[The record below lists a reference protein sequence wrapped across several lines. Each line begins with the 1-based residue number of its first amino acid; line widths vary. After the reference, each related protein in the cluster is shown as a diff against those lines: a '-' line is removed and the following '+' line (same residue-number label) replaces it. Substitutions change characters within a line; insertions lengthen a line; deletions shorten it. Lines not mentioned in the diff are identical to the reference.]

1 MQFSEISYLK
11 LKDQVELY
19 LKQEYQKA
27 NILFS
32 NASPY
37 GQILS
42 VIENLHQL
50 STLYLKKAQNN
61 FDISSGLVGNDNA
74 IRNAAILA
82 GHIPSRA
89 ISATGTLR
97 LSVKGG
103 LSSEEEI
110 PGQKITITN
119 KTLIK
124 NRTNNLQYS
133 ISLGSDQ
140 KTYPVGNGSYIF
152 LSIIQGRWERRTF
165 TGNGEPLQTFSIDL
179 RGQKQIEN
187 FNYEVM
193 VNSQMW
199 EVKKSLYDMF
209 PGENSCLFRT
219 GFNGGVDLIFGNEG
233 FGTPPPIGS
242 VIDVDYLV
250 TDGGQ
255 GNIFNR
261 VANDWVFVG
270 EVMDGFGQP
279 VDMENIF
286 DMSYITDISFGANSE
301 SIEFT
306 KNMLPIQSNNFVL
319 GLPEQFSYEIK
330 KLGVFS
336 HVNAYRNSGDDSIH
350 IVATPNIK
358 LFKDKNVNYFTI
370 DIEAFKLDNVEKN
383 KILNYLKSNG
393 NIILT
398 SKISIDSPKLSYF
411 VINIFVVVYE
421 DSLEES
427 VNAQIQE
434 IISEY
439 FLNLKH
445 LNRIPKSEMITK
457 ISQISEI
464 FSVDISILS
473 KATED
478 YHRDNTLIKKNKLNK
493 FTQPGNFVEPLPQS
507 GYEENKVIGLDPILG
522 DIVFGPDELPL
533 IRGGWRDRNNI
544 YFSDDIDGPGLKSVN
559 IIYKEK
565 VPITKKVQI

>member
-11 LKDQVELY
+11 LKDQVELF
-19 LKQEYQKA
+19 LKNEYQKA

-50 STLYLKKAQNN
+50 SSLYLKKAQNN
-61 FDISSGLVGNDNA
+61 FDLSQNLVGNDNA

-89 ISATGTLR
+89 ISSTGTLR

-103 LSSEEEI
+103 LSTEEEI

-119 KTLIK
+119 RTLIK
-124 NRTNNLQYS
+124 NKTNNLQYS
-133 ISLGSDQ
+133 ISLGSEQ
-140 KTYPVGNGSYIF
+140 KTYPVGNGSFIF
-152 LSIIQGRWERRTF
+152 LSIIQGRWETRTF
-165 TGNGEPLQTFSIDL
+165 TGNGEPLQTFLIDL
-179 RGQKQIEN
+179 RGQKQVEN

-209 PGENSCLFRT
+209 PGERACLFRT

-233 FGTPPPIGS
+233 FGSIPEIGS
-242 VIDVDYLV
+242 VIEVNYLV
-250 TDGGQ
+250 TDGSQ
-255 GNIFNR
+255 GNIFNK
-261 VANDWVFVG
+261 VSNDWVFVG
-270 EVMDGFGQP
+270 EVIDGLGNP
-279 VDMENIF
+279 VDLENIF
-286 DMSYITDISFGANSE
+286 DISYVTDVSFGADRE
-301 SIEFT
+301 SIQFT
-306 KNMLPIQSNNFVL
+306 RNMLPIQSNNFVL

-336 HVNAYRNSGDDSIH
+336 HVNAYRVGESIS

-370 DIEAFKLDNVEKN
+370 DKEAFFLDDIEKN
-383 KILNYLKSNG
+383 KILTYLKSNG

-398 SKISIDSPKLSYF
+398 SKITIESPKLSYF
-411 VINIFVVVYE
+411 IINVFVVVFE
-421 DSLEES
+421 DSLQES
-427 VNAQIQE
+427 VNSQIQE

-439 FLNLKH
+439 FLNLVH
-445 LNRIPKSEMITK
+445 LDRIPKSELIAK
-457 ISQISEI
+457 ISEISEI
-464 FSVDISILS
+464 FSVDISIIS
-473 KATED
+473 KQTED
-478 YHRDNTLIKKNKLNK
+478 YHRSNTIQQQNRENSFNLSNPSQQLVPIN
-493 FTQPGNFVEPLPQS
+493 
-507 GYEENKVIGLDPILG
+507 GYEPGKVIGLDPILG
-522 DIVFGPDELPL
+522 DIIFGPDELPI
-533 IRGGWRDRNNI
+533 IRGGWFDRNGI
-544 YFSDDIDGPGLKSVN
+544 FFSDDIDGPGLKSVN
-559 IIYKEK
+559 VIFKQK
-565 VPITKKVQI
+565 VAITKKVNL